1 MGAAGTPE
9 SHLQPS
15 SCDPHLACSQP
26 IPPTYP
32 FRPRSGPELLNKY
45 IGASEAAVR
54 DVFVRAAAA
63 APSVLF
69 FDEFDAIAPQVR
81 GCWCKGVHRWSGCVE
96 RAALLL
102 QHPCTHG

>member
-1 MGAAGTPE
+1 M
-9 SHLQPS
+9 
-15 SCDPHLACSQP
+15 PHLTV
-26 IPPTYP
+26 IPPHSP
-32 FRPRSGPELLNKY
+32 SRSGPELLNKY

-81 GCWCKGVHRWSGCVE
+81 GRRGVGGTPTPAR
-96 RAALLL
+96 
-102 QHPCTHG
+102 